1 MHKITVIGTSDS
13 LENTAKDINSQILL
27 RTDIS
32 DAAQILKRAGVKYTS
47 LDYVYDKAQDFDELD
62 TLLADEVIKSAGK
75 NDVAYIVPGS
85 AVTGDGSVKEIV
97 QAYENV
103 EIIAGQAPEYAM
115 LCALSE
121 ADASCGY
128 SVVPAA
134 CVNDGNI
141 NPRLPLIVTAIDNEL
156 LLGDTKILLSDE
168 YGDEHII
175 FLGSGDKY
183 KKLKLYEC
191 DREKDVNHNTMIYV
205 PPKTAQSRY
214 DSYELSKVFMKLR
227 SPEGC
232 PWDRKQDH
240 VSLKRYLLEECAEV
254 LDAIDGGDMA
264 ELMDELGDVLLQVLF
279 HATIAQERG
288 DFDMRDVTDNLVRKL
303 IKRHPHVFADAV
315 AQNPEQVL
323 KQWDEIKHEEK
334 EDKSHTAKLKS
345 VPKSMTAL
353 MRAQKILS
361 RAAKS
366 GLMPGE
372 ENDIEAVWIKIEEQL
387 DAINNNGIKEAA
399 KEDIGF
405 ILLNFA
411 NIMRLMGDEGELVLQ
426 AAANEFISRFEA
438 IEAKSL

>member
-1 MHKITVIGTSDS
+1 MAFTTGLKTLTRLIPC
-13 LENTAKDINSQILL
+13 SQRKSFQKLSNGAVL
-27 RTDIS
+27 
-32 DAAQILKRAGVKYTS
+32 
-47 LDYVYDKAQDFDELD
+47 YV
-62 TLLADEVIKSAGK
+62 
-75 NDVAYIVPGS
+75 VPGS
-85 AVTGDGSVKEIV
+85 AVVGDGSVKEIV
-97 QAYENV
+97 REYENV
-103 EIIAGQAPEYAM
+103 KIIAGQPPEYAM
-115 LCALSE
+115 LCALLQ

-134 CVNDGNI
+134 CLYDGNI
-141 NPRLPLIVTAIDNEL
+141 NARLPLIVTAIDNEL

-168 YGDEHII
+168 YGDEHIV
-175 FLGSGDKY
+175 FLGSGDTY
-183 KKLKLYEC
+183 KKIKLYEC
-191 DREKDVNHNTMIYV
+191 DREKDVNHNTMLYV
-205 PPKTAQSRY
+205 PPKTERSRY

-227 SPEGC
+227 SPGGC

-315 AQNPEQVL
+315 AQNPDEVL

-353 MRAQKILS
+353 MRAQKVLS

-366 GLMPGE
+366 GLMSE
-372 ENDIEAVWIKIEEQL
+372 QENDIEAVWTKIEAQL
-387 DAINNNGIKEAA
+387 DAAKGNGIKGVS
-399 KEDIGF
+399 KEDIGS
-405 ILLNFA
+405 ILMDFA
-411 NIMRLMGDEGELVLQ
+411 NLMRLIDEEGELALHSAVS
-426 AAANEFISRFEA
+426 EYISHFEA